1 MIKRVILALLL
12 IFGSG
17 AAGFFVRDVINLS
30 SSQGLISPLSPTPTP
45 KPKPLLAYRFA
56 TLESYQPVPSD
67 IVIFRETATESAY
80 STYSASYKTSGKTMS
95 MQIMVPTSATPSG
108 GFPIILMNRGFVDSA
123 IYQPGI
129 GTKNAAKV
137 FAGHGFVT
145 IAPDFLG
152 YGTSDAPPEDS
163 MAARL
168 EKPSQLLDLIAS
180 FDSLSF
186 VNPINY
192 GLWGHSNGGQIAL
205 SLLEITGKPI
215 PTVLWAPVSKPFPY
229 SLLYYTD
236 EYDDGGKVMRQT
248 IARFEEDY
256 DVFDYSLDK
265 FVDRIKGPLEI
276 HQGTADEEV
285 PVFWSSEFVK
295 TLKTQKT
302 PVTYFTYS
310 GADHNLQPD
319 WQTVVDRSLAFYQ
332 KFLYGK
338 SE

>member
-1 MIKRVILALLL
+1 MVKRVVLALLL
-12 IFGSG
+12 ILGSG
-17 AAGFFVRDVINLS
+17 AIGFFTRDVLNLS
-30 SSQGLISPLSPTPTP
+30 SSQGIISPLAPTPTP
-45 KPKPLLAYRFA
+45 KPKPLLAYRFS
-56 TLESYQPVPSD
+56 TLESYQPEPSN
-67 IVIFRETATESAY
+67 ILIFQQTATESAY
-80 STYSASYKTSGKTMS
+80 NTYLAAYKTHGKTMS
-95 MQIMVPTSATPSG
+95 MQIMVPETATPSG
-108 GFPIILMNRGFVDSA
+108 GFPVILMNRGFVDPA

-137 FAGHGFVT
+137 FASHGFVT

-152 YGTSDAPPEDS
+152 FGSSDPAPEDS

-168 EKPSQLLDLIAS
+168 EKPQQLLDLIAS
-180 FDSLSF
+180 FASLSF
-186 VNPINY
+186 VNPNKY

-205 SLLEITGKPI
+205 SILEISGKSI

-248 IARFEEDY
+248 IAQFEQDY
-256 DVFDYSLDK
+256 DVYDYSLDK
-265 FVDRIKGPLEI
+265 FADRIKGPLEI

-285 PVFWSSEFVK
+285 PVFWSTAFVK

-302 PVTYFTYS
+302 PVTYFVYP

-319 WQTVVDRSLAFYQ
+319 WQTVVERSLAFYQ
-332 KFLYGK
+332 KFLYGESK
-338 SE
+338 